1 MNNKHYL
8 TAVIAGIVILGG
20 IFFVMNKK
28 ATAPTTE
35 KTVVEPT
42 TSIETTRK
50 EIMISENADG
60 FSPATLTVK
69 KGTTVVFTNK
79 SGSLVSINSANHP
92 THLLYP
98 KLNLGEIEAGQ
109 SKSLQFNDVGSF
121 GFHDHL
127 NPSRFGK
134 VIVEE

>member
-1 MNNKHYL
+1 MNNKNYL
-8 TAVIAGIVILGG
+8 AAVVAGVVILGG
-20 IFFVMNKK
+20 AFFLMNKK

-42 TSIETTRK
+42 VSVSATKKET
-50 EIMISENADG
+50 IISENADG
-60 FSPATLTVK
+60 FLPATLTVK

-79 SGSLVSINSANHP
+79 SGSLISVNSANHP

-98 KLNLGEIEAGQ
+98 KLNLGEIEDGQ